1 MKSSHAN
8 FVDCIS
14 AMRLFVACLWPLQ
27 CFAAPPPAEYLIG
40 YMGVGGSGTEIA
52 HVLGMIRPDGT
63 HEQYPEF
70 KQPDQ
75 KSWVFG
81 PQFLDG
87 RRIILCSY
95 EDVGVA
101 QVRSGKV
108 VTHDWIYDLQTG
120 LLVPTMEKSRQA
132 DQLRPYALLPGDQ
145 RVVETAYIGNEER
158 IFVKDLDGDHAV
170 ELTTPGGGFHYAL
183 SLSHDATRLACHV
196 TGGKPDFYNPGLY
209 SINVFELATGKR
221 IFVAGQPEHLMFG
234 PNWSA
239 DDTQLVYLDC
249 HAVKDPGHFRAD
261 LCVGRADGSEH
272 RVVTSGQNHWFG
284 TPFGSNMSEWSPD
297 GKTVTYTRLQKNA
310 TRDMAAGGSQLCLLD
325 PVSGTVAELTP
336 AIEGTWDFRAA
347 WSPDGTRIAFVR
359 VCQGGPRELWIMN
372 RDGSD
377 PRRLT
382 DGYQHKGADHLRWIR
397 IAQDAGRIH

>member
-1 MKSSHAN
+1 MKSCHSYAA
-8 FVDCIS
+8 VCIS
-14 AMRLFVACLWPLQ
+14 TVHLITACLLPLQ
-27 CFAAPPPAEYLIG
+27 CRAETPPGEYLIG

-52 HVLGMIRPDGT
+52 HVLGLIRPDGT
-63 HEQYPEF
+63 CEQYPEF
-70 KQPDQ
+70 HQPDQ

-81 PQFLDG
+81 PQFSDG

-95 EDVGVA
+95 EDVGVT

-108 VTHDWIYDLQTG
+108 VTHDWIYDLQTAS
-120 LLVPTMEKSRQA
+120 LVPAMEKNRQA
-132 DQLRPYALLPGDQ
+132 DQLRPYALLPGEQ
-145 RVVETAYIGNEER
+145 RVIETAYIGNEER
-158 IFVKDLDGDHAV
+158 IFIKDLDGDHAI
-170 ELTTPGGGFHYAL
+170 ELTAAGGGFHYAL

-196 TGGKPDFYNPGLY
+196 TGGNPDFYNPGLY

-221 IFVAGQPEHLMFG
+221 ILVAGQPEHLMFG

-239 DDTQLVYLDC
+239 DDSQLVYLDC

-261 LCVGRADGSEH
+261 LCVGRTDGSEH

-325 PVSGTVAELTP
+325 PVSGTIHELTP

-347 WSPDGTRIAFVR
+347 WSPDGTHIAFVR

-372 RDGSD
+372 SDGSD

-382 DGYQHKGADHLRWIR
+382 DGYQHKGADHIRWMHT
-397 IAQDAGRIH
+397 AHLAGSTN